1 MAGSGRITV
10 ERLIVRA
17 RMSEQPDSP
26 PELYPSLLVLRV
38 NPVPRTPFVLD
49 ISRLPVVPERILLH
63 GFPNGPWSETI
74 WYGKITQRELNQA
87 LESIVDVL

>member
-17 RMSEQPDSP
+17 RMSQQPDSP

-63 GFPNGPWSETI
+63 DFPNGPWSETI